1 MPSVTKQ
8 KKPSRHL
15 CISVHFVSYIALYMI
30 IKPTIFLLIIS
41 NSMTFAPQARFAHS
55 AVLVRRRIYVFGGQ
69 LPSQQPDN
77 GMFLLSFTGI
87 NNTAPLN
94 WTDLSPVSKVPV
106 NISWSTAVFGKS
118 LKSIFAFGGIMLDST
133 GNETGLLLK
142 FNTTSKTWEK
152 ITASG
157 TPPVNRR
164 ECQAVIDDENKIYI
178 FGGSTSSATGS
189 NTTNWSVKV
198 ATGHDIDG
206 RASHSAVLTND
217 GKIIVYG
224 GFKDEN
230 EVAAFPQLIMLD
242 TNTSTFTWSTPPVN
256 AITAPPALKLHTA
269 TLYGNYM
276 IVAFE
281 SILITVTNYL
291 LFAGRYLNTQTVSS
305 NTNPNV
311 YIFDLTTFAWQP

>member
-1 MPSVTKQ
+1 
-8 KKPSRHL
+8 
-15 CISVHFVSYIALYMI
+15 
-30 IKPTIFLLIIS
+30 
-41 NSMTFAPQARFAHS
+41 TFAPQARFAHS

-77 GMFLLSFTGI
+77 GMFLLSFTGT

-118 LKSIFAFGGIMLDST
+118 LKTIFAFGGIMLDSM
-133 GNETGLLLK
+133 GNQTGLLLK
-142 FNTTSKTWEK
+142 FNITSRTWEK

-164 ECQAVIDDENKIYI
+164 ECQAVIDDANKIYI

-189 NTTNWSVKV
+189 NTTKWLNDMIILDTIKMSWSISLYDTKADSWSVKV
-198 ATGHDIDG
+198 ATGHNIDG

-217 GKIIVYG
+217 SKIIVYG

-242 TNTSTFTWSTPPVN
+242 TNNSTFTWSAPPVN
-256 AITAPPALKLHTA
+256 TVTAPPALKLHT
-269 TLYGNYM
+269 
-276 IVAFE
+276 
-281 SILITVTNYL
+281 
-291 LFAGRYLNTQTVSS
+291 GRYLNTQTVSS